1 MAFGELIKRAR
12 FEQNLTLEEVAQATD
27 LSVSY
32 VYKLENGAQLM
43 PKLSTITKFS
53 EFLGISERSLLG
65 CEGDHI
71 EALKFTILARGMAGE
86 SVRMTPKVIKLLET
100 LTRMTAEDEMDL
112 EM

>member
-1 MAFGELIKRAR
+1 MAFGQFIKQAR
-12 FEQNLTLEEVAQATD
+12 LEQNLTLEEVAQAVGLD
-27 LSVSY
+27 ASNVSR
-32 VYKLENGAQLM
+32 LENNAYLL

-112 EM
+112 DM